1 MLTIIWKSKVDMNL
15 PFVLKKTNAISVKC
29 KKQSAIRWG
38 KLVQGYGQ
46 ALKNI

>member
-1 MLTIIWKSKVDMNL
+1 MNL
-15 PFVLKKTNAISVKC
+15 PFVLKKKTNAISVKC

-46 ALKNI
+46 ALKKYFKNIY